1 MAEAIHDALGQV
13 LARWTMG
20 STAAPVAPVWKAE
33 IGEDPIEAELRLL
46 ALSGQFLGMAVIAE
60 PPADLRVLPD
70 LPALALPILPDAAR
84 PLARRVV
91 AAGDAR
97 HKRSLAQFAVGRG
110 WTLHPADWMPAASEE
125 DAPDVYAPW
134 RDWSEAAATGS
145 GSKRGGS
152 DGLTAAN
159 WEDFWPA
166 ARNAALAELRHRDP
180 EAARVLL
187 ETRLPGE
194 GADTRLRLLGQ
205 LTQGLSD
212 ADAPFLETVAAG
224 DRAPKVKALAAS
236 LLARL
241 GRGPAVGEETT
252 ELAGFFTLG
261 TKGLLRRS
269 RTVAANVLKT
279 HAQRIRRQTLF
290 AGADYTGFAAAM
302 GMSGEEL
309 AAIWQWGDDVLA
321 DIELAGMAG
330 RSASDAIVAELC
342 TALTE
347 HSLPNLGALL
357 ALASRIGPTQRASIA
372 QRVLR
377 AGGSYQDAL
386 VIADAG
392 GRVEG
397 VTDVP
402 AEAALLHA
410 LGSADA
416 RPGDHAAEL
425 QALGMLAS
433 RAGAQKA
440 LERLVHGA
448 GLLQADPRLD
458 MLRLNAALEDRGVQ
472 G

>member
-1 MAEAIHDALGQV
+1 MAEAIYDALGQV
-13 LARWTMG
+13 LTRWTMG
-20 STAAPVAPVWKAE
+20 SAAAPVAHIWKAE

-60 PPADLRVLPD
+60 PPADLRALPD
-70 LPALALPILPDAAR
+70 LPALALPTLPDAAR
-84 PLARRVV
+84 SLARRVL

-97 HKRSLAQFAVGRG
+97 HKRSLAQFAAGRG
-110 WTLHPADWMPAASEE
+110 WTLHPADWMPSASEE

-134 RDWSEAAATGS
+134 RDWIEATANGS
-145 GSKRGGS
+145 GPRGAS

-166 ARNAALAELRHRDP
+166 ARNAALANLRRRDP
-180 EAARVLL
+180 GAARVLL
-187 ETRLPGE
+187 ETRLPDE

-205 LTQGLSD
+205 LTQGLSE
-212 ADAPFLETVAAG
+212 ADAPFLETLAAG

-241 GRGPAVGEETT
+241 GRGSAVGEEAT

-290 AGADYTGFAAAM
+290 AGADYTGFAAAL

-309 AAIWQWGDDVLA
+309 AAIWVWGDDVQA
-321 DIELAGMAG
+321 DIELAGMAQ
-330 RSASDAIVAELC
+330 RSASDAIVADLS
-342 TALTE
+342 TALAE

-357 ALASRIGPTQRASIA
+357 ALVSRIGPTQRASIA

-377 AGGSYQDAL
+377 DKGSYQDAL
-386 VIADAG
+386 AIAGGG

-402 AEAALLHA
+402 AEAALLRA
-410 LGSADA
+410 LNSADV

-440 LERLVHGA
+440 LERLVRGA

>member
-1 MAEAIHDALGQV
+1 MAEAIYDVLGQV
-13 LARWTMG
+13 LTRWTMG
-20 STAAPVAPVWKAE
+20 SAAAPVAHVWKAE

-60 PPADLRVLPD
+60 PPADLRALPD
-70 LPALALPILPDAAR
+70 LPALALPTLPDAAR
-84 PLARRVV
+84 SLARRVL

-97 HKRSLAQFAVGRG
+97 HKRNLAQFAAGRG
-110 WTLHPADWMPAASEE
+110 WTLHPADWMPSASEE

-134 RDWSEAAATGS
+134 RDWIEAVATGS
-145 GSKRGGS
+145 GSTRGGS
-152 DGLTAAN
+152 EGLTAAN

-166 ARNAALAELRHRDP
+166 ARNAALAELRRRDP
-180 EAARVLL
+180 GAARVLL

-194 GADTRLRLLGQ
+194 GADTRLRLLGH
-205 LTQGLSD
+205 LTQGLSE
-212 ADAPFLETVAAG
+212 ADAPFLETLAAG

-241 GRGPAVGEETT
+241 GRGSAVGEEAT

-290 AGADYTGFAAAM
+290 AGADYTGFAAAL
-302 GMSGEEL
+302 GMNGEEL
-309 AAIWQWGDDVLA
+309 AAIWVWGDDVQA

-330 RSASDAIVAELC
+330 RSASDAIVADLS
-342 TALTE
+342 TALAE

-372 QRVLR
+372 QRGLR
-377 AGGSYQDAL
+377 AGSSYQDAL
-386 VIADAG
+386 AMAGGG

-402 AEAALLHA
+402 AEAALLHV

-425 QALGMLAS
+425 QALGMVAS

-440 LERLVHGA
+440 LERLVRGA

>member
-1 MAEAIHDALGQV
+1 MVEAIYDALGQV
-13 LARWTMG
+13 LTRWTMG
-20 STAAPVAPVWKAE
+20 SAAAPVAHVWKTE
-33 IGEDPIEAELRLL
+33 IGDDPIEAELRLL
-46 ALSGQFLGMAVIAE
+46 ALSGQFLGMAVVAE
-60 PPADLRVLPD
+60 PPAGLRALPD
-70 LPALALPILPDAAR
+70 LPALALPTLPDGAR
-84 PLARRVV
+84 SLARRVL

-97 HKRSLAQFAVGRG
+97 HKRSLAQFAAGRG
-110 WTLHPADWMPAASEE
+110 WTLHPADWMPSASEE

-134 RDWSEAAATGS
+134 RDWIEAAATGT
-145 GSKRGGS
+145 GPKRGAS

-166 ARNAALAELRHRDP
+166 ARTAALADLRRRDP
-180 EAARVLL
+180 GAARALL

-205 LTQGLSD
+205 LTQGLSE
-212 ADAPFLETVAAG
+212 ADAPFLETLAAG
-224 DRAPKVKALAAS
+224 DRAPKVKSLAAS

-241 GRGPAVGEETT
+241 GRGSAVGEEAT

-290 AGADYTGFAAAM
+290 AGADYTGFAAAL

-309 AAIWQWGDDVLA
+309 AAIWVWGDDVQA

-330 RSASDAIVAELC
+330 RSASDAIVADLS
-342 TALTE
+342 TALAE
-347 HSLPNLGALL
+347 HSLPNLRALL

-377 AGGSYQDAL
+377 GNGSYQDAL
-386 VIADAG
+386 AMAGGG

-402 AEAALLHA
+402 AEAALLGA
-410 LGSADA
+410 LGSAEA
-416 RPGDHAAEL
+416 RPGEHAPEL
-425 QALGMLAS
+425 QALGMVAS

-440 LERLVHGA
+440 LERLVRGA

>member
-70 LPALALPILPDAAR
+70 LPALALPTLPDAAR
-84 PLARRVV
+84 PLARQVL

-97 HKRSLAQFAVGRG
+97 HKRSLAQFAAGRG

-386 VIADAG
+386 AIADAG

-440 LERLVHGA
+440 LERLVRGA

>member
-1 MAEAIHDALGQV
+1 V
-13 LARWTMG
+13 L
-20 STAAPVAPVWKAE
+20 
-33 IGEDPIEAELRLL
+33 
-46 ALSGQFLGMAVIAE
+46 
-60 PPADLRVLPD
+60 
-70 LPALALPILPDAAR
+70 
-84 PLARRVV
+84 

-97 HKRSLAQFAVGRG
+97 HKRSLAEFAAGRG

-166 ARNAALAELRHRDP
+166 ARNAALAELRRGDP

-386 VIADAG
+386 AIADAG

>member
-1 MAEAIHDALGQV
+1 MAEAIYDALGQV
-13 LARWTMG
+13 LTRWTMG
-20 STAAPVAPVWKAE
+20 SAAAPVAHVWKAE

-60 PPADLRVLPD
+60 PPADLRALPD
-70 LPALALPILPDAAR
+70 LPALALPTLPEAAR
-84 PLARRVV
+84 SLARRVL

-97 HKRSLAQFAVGRG
+97 HKRSLAKFAAGRG
-110 WTLHPADWMPAASEE
+110 WTLHPADWMPSASEE

-134 RDWSEAAATGS
+134 RDWIEAAATES
-145 GSKRGGS
+145 GPKRGGS

-166 ARNAALAELRHRDP
+166 ARNAALAELRRRDP
-180 EAARVLL
+180 GAARVLL

-205 LTQGLSD
+205 LTQGLSE
-212 ADAPFLETVAAG
+212 ADAPFLETLAAG

-241 GRGPAVGEETT
+241 GRGSAVGEEAT

-290 AGADYTGFAAAM
+290 AGADYTGFAAAL

-309 AAIWQWGDDVLA
+309 AAIWVWGGDVQA
-321 DIELAGMAG
+321 DIELAGMAE
-330 RSASDAIVAELC
+330 RSASDAIVADLFA
-342 TALTE
+342 ALAE

-386 VIADAG
+386 AMAGGG

-402 AEAALLHA
+402 AEAALLRA

-416 RPGDHAAEL
+416 RPGDHAPEL
-425 QALGMLAS
+425 QALGMLGS

-440 LERLVHGA
+440 LERLVRGA

>member
-1 MAEAIHDALGQV
+1 MAEAIYDALGQV
-13 LARWTMG
+13 LTRWTMG
-20 STAAPVAPVWKAE
+20 SAAAPVAQVWRAE

-60 PPADLRVLPD
+60 PPADLRALPD
-70 LPALALPILPDAAR
+70 LPALALPTLPDAAR
-84 PLARRVV
+84 SLARRVL

-97 HKRSLAQFAVGRG
+97 HKRTLAQFAAGRG

-125 DAPDVYAPW
+125 EVPDVYAPW
-134 RDWSEAAATGS
+134 RDWIEAAATGS
-145 GSKRGGS
+145 GPRGAS
-152 DGLTAAN
+152 DRLTAAN

-166 ARNAALAELRHRDP
+166 ARTAALAELRRRDP
-180 EAARVLL
+180 GAARVLL

-205 LTQGLSD
+205 LTRGLSD
-212 ADAPFLETVAAG
+212 ADAPFLETLAAS
-224 DRAPKVKALAAS
+224 DRAPKVKALAAA

-241 GRGPAVGEETT
+241 GRGSAVGEEAT

-290 AGADYTGFAAAM
+290 AGADYTGFAAAL

-309 AAIWQWGDDVLA
+309 AAIWVWGGDVQA
-321 DIELAGMAG
+321 DIELAGMAE
-330 RSASDAIVAELC
+330 RSASDAIVADLSA
-342 TALTE
+342 ALAE

-386 VIADAG
+386 AVAGGG
-392 GRVEG
+392 GRVDG
-397 VTDVP
+397 VTDMP

-410 LGSADA
+410 LGGADA
-416 RPGDHAAEL
+416 RPGDHAPEL

-440 LERLVHGA
+440 LERLVRGL

>member
-1 MAEAIHDALGQV
+1 MAEAIYDALGQV
-13 LARWTMG
+13 LTRWTMG
-20 STAAPVAPVWKAE
+20 SAAAPVAHVWKAE

-60 PPADLRVLPD
+60 PPADLRALPD
-70 LPALALPILPDAAR
+70 LPPLALPTLPEASR
-84 PLARRVV
+84 SLARRVL
-91 AAGDAR
+91 AAGYGQ
-97 HKRSLAQFAVGRG
+97 HKRNLAQFAAGRG
-110 WTLHPADWMPAASEE
+110 WTLHPADWMPVASDD

-134 RDWSEAAATGS
+134 RDWIDAAAAGS
-145 GSKRGGS
+145 GPRGAS

-159 WEDFWPA
+159 WADFWPA
-166 ARNAALAELRHRDP
+166 ARNAALAELRRRDP
-180 EAARVLL
+180 AAARLLL

-205 LTQGLSD
+205 LTQGLSE
-212 ADAPFLETVAAG
+212 ADAPFLETLAAG

-241 GRGPAVGEETT
+241 GRGSAVGEEAT

-269 RTVAANVLKT
+269 RTIAANVLKT

-290 AGADYTGFAAAM
+290 AGGDYAGFAAAL
-302 GMSGEEL
+302 GLSGEEL
-309 AAIWQWGDDVLA
+309 AAIWVWGDDVQA
-321 DIELAGMAG
+321 DIELAGMAE
-330 RSASDAIVAELC
+330 RSASDAIVADLSA
-342 TALTE
+342 ALIKL
-347 HSLPNLGALL
+347 SLPNFRALL
-357 ALASRIGPTQRASIA
+357 ALASRIGPTQRASLA

-377 AGGSYQDAL
+377 GQGSYQDAL
-386 VIADAG
+386 AIAGGG
-392 GRVEG
+392 GRVEA

-402 AEAALLHA
+402 AEAALLRA

-416 RPGDHAAEL
+416 RPGDHAPEL

-440 LERLVHGA
+440 LERLVRGA

>member
-60 PPADLRVLPD
+60 PPADLRALPD

-84 PLARRVV
+84 PLARRVL
-91 AAGDAR
+91 AKGDAR
-97 HKRSLAQFAVGRG
+97 HKRSLAQFAAGRG

-330 RSASDAIVAELC
+330 RSASDAIVAELS

-357 ALASRIGPTQRASIA
+357 ALASRIAPTQRASIA

-386 VIADAG
+386 AIADAG

-410 LGSADA
+410 LGSADT

-440 LERLVHGA
+440 LERLVRGA

>member
-1 MAEAIHDALGQV
+1 MAEAIYDALGQV
-13 LARWTMG
+13 LTRWTMG
-20 STAAPVAPVWKAE
+20 SAAAPVAHLWKAE

-60 PPADLRVLPD
+60 PPADLRALPD
-70 LPALALPILPDAAR
+70 LPTLALLTLPDAAR
-84 PLARRVV
+84 SLARRVL

-97 HKRSLAQFAVGRG
+97 HKRALAEFAAGRG
-110 WTLHPADWMPAASEE
+110 WTLHPADWMPSASEE

-134 RDWSEAAATGS
+134 RDWIEAATTGS
-145 GSKRGGS
+145 GPRGAP

-166 ARNAALAELRHRDP
+166 ARNAALADLRRRDP
-180 EAARVLL
+180 GAARVLL

-194 GADTRLRLLGQ
+194 GADSRLRLLGQ
-205 LTQGLSD
+205 LTQGLSE
-212 ADAPFLETVAAG
+212 ADAPFLETLAAG

-241 GRGPAVGEETT
+241 GRGSAVGEEAT

-269 RTVAANVLKT
+269 RTIAANGLKT

-290 AGADYTGFAAAM
+290 ARADYTGFAAAL
-302 GMSGEEL
+302 GLRGEEL
-309 AAIWQWGDDVLA
+309 AAIWVWGDDVEA
-321 DIELAGMAG
+321 DIELAGMAE
-330 RSASDAIVAELC
+330 RSASDAIVADFA
-342 TALTE
+342 TALAE

-357 ALASRIGPTQRASIA
+357 ALASRIGSTQRAAIA
-372 QRVLR
+372 ERVLR
-377 AGGSYQDAL
+377 GKGSYQEAL
-386 VIADAG
+386 AMAGGG

-402 AEAALLHA
+402 AEAALLRA

-416 RPGDHAAEL
+416 RPGDNAAEL

-433 RAGAQKA
+433 RAGAQEA
-440 LERLVHGA
+440 LERLIRGA

>member
-1 MAEAIHDALGQV
+1 MAEAIYDTLGQV
-13 LARWTMG
+13 LTRWTMG
-20 STAAPVAPVWKAE
+20 SAAASVAQVWKAE
-33 IGEDPIEAELRLL
+33 IGDDPIEAELRLL

-60 PPADLRVLPD
+60 PPADLRALPD
-70 LPALALPILPDAAR
+70 LPALALPTLPDAAR
-84 PLARRVV
+84 SLARRVL

-97 HKRSLAQFAVGRG
+97 HQRALAQFAAGRG
-110 WTLHPADWMPAASEE
+110 WTLHPADWMPSASDE

-134 RDWSEAAATGS
+134 RDWIEAAAAGS
-145 GSKRGGS
+145 GPRGAS

-159 WEDFWPA
+159 WADFWPA
-166 ARNAALAELRHRDP
+166 ARNAALAELRRRDP
-180 EAARVLL
+180 GAARVLL

-194 GADTRLRLLGQ
+194 GADTRLRLLGH
-205 LTQGLSD
+205 LTQGLSE
-212 ADAPFLETVAAG
+212 ADAPFLETLAAG

-241 GRGPAVGEETT
+241 GRGSAVGEEAT

-290 AGADYTGFAAAM
+290 AGADYTGFAAAL

-309 AAIWQWGDDVLA
+309 AAIWVWGDDVQA

-330 RSASDAIVAELC
+330 RSASDAIVADLY
-342 TALTE
+342 TALAE
-347 HSLPNLGALL
+347 HSLLNLGSLL
-357 ALASRIGPTQRASIA
+357 ALASRIGPAQRAAIA

-377 AGGSYQDAL
+377 DRGSYHDALAMAGG
-386 VIADAG
+386 G
-392 GRVEG
+392 GQVEG

-440 LERLVHGA
+440 LERLVRAA

>member
-1 MAEAIHDALGQV
+1 MAEAIYDALGQV
-13 LARWTMG
+13 LTRWTMG
-20 STAAPVAPVWKAE
+20 SAAAPVAQVWRAE

-60 PPADLRVLPD
+60 PPADLHALPD
-70 LPALALPILPDAAR
+70 LPALALPTLPDAAR
-84 PLARRVV
+84 SLARRVL

-97 HKRSLAQFAVGRG
+97 HKRTLAQFAAGRG

-125 DAPDVYAPW
+125 EVPDVYAPW
-134 RDWSEAAATGS
+134 RDWIEAAATGS
-145 GSKRGGS
+145 GPRGAS
-152 DGLTAAN
+152 DRLTAAN

-166 ARNAALAELRHRDP
+166 ARTAALAELRRRDP
-180 EAARVLL
+180 GAARVLL
-187 ETRLPGE
+187 ETRLPAE
-194 GADTRLRLLGQ
+194 GADTRLHLLGQ

-212 ADAPFLETVAAG
+212 ADAPFLETLAAS

-241 GRGPAVGEETT
+241 GRGSAVGEEAT

-290 AGADYTGFAAAM
+290 AGADYTGFAAAL

-309 AAIWQWGDDVLA
+309 AAIWVWGGDVQA
-321 DIELAGMAG
+321 DIELAGMAE
-330 RSASDAIVAELC
+330 RSASDAIVADLSA
-342 TALTE
+342 ALAE

-386 VIADAG
+386 AVAGGG
-392 GRVEG
+392 GRVDG
-397 VTDVP
+397 VADVP
-402 AEAALLHA
+402 AEAALLRA

-416 RPGDHAAEL
+416 RPGDHAPEL

-440 LERLVHGA
+440 LERLVRGP